1 MLEICAALLFVV
13 VAIQIISLIQIN
25 KRMKKVEDEIYDLGS
40 LQNEAFKYLQGI
52 EQKMFEIKVEMI
64 ARGASGIK
72 MDVPVTQPT
81 RRRPG
86 RPFKTATK
94 EKTP

>member
-1 MLEICAALLFVV
+1 M
-13 VAIQIISLIQIN
+13 
-25 KRMKKVEDEIYDLGS
+25 KRLEDEVYHLGS
-40 LQNEAFKYLQGI
+40 LQNDSFKYLTGI

-64 ARGASGIK
+64 ARGASGIRSEA
-72 MDVPVTQPT
+72 PVAQMPAYPV
-81 RRRPG
+81 RRKPG